1 MHGHPMGA
9 PGREGRAA
17 TWQVMIGRC
26 LVSSD
31 GRPNY
36 TPRWRNLRRWVYQ
49 AQYFWF
55 DEEGSPRALC
65 GEAFETQPGALLHSR
80 IAYSAAS
87 GAISASISEVSEADA
102 EATSGSAAQQL
113 GGARVS
119 TIEIAAP
126 LLHSR
131 DFATWR
137 DFFAAAAASSR
148 TDGAL
153 ARPRLCI
160 EYKGAVRDAVSLSYR
175 HAPAPA

>member
-1 MHGHPMGA
+1 MP
-9 PGREGRAA
+9 RLVGRAA
-17 TWQVMIGRC
+17 ELHAALAQPAPLGLPGAVL
-26 LVSSD
+26 LV
-31 GRPNY
+31 
-36 TPRWRNLRRWVYQ
+36 RRG
-49 AQYFWF
+49 
-55 DEEGSPRALC
+55 GSPRALC

-102 EATSGSAAQQL
+102 EATSGSAAQPL

-153 ARPRLCI
+153 ARPQLCI
-160 EYKGAVRDAVSLSYR
+160 EYKGAVRDAMSPSHR